1 MRRKHH
7 HKEDILIDLT
17 SLLDVIFIILLIV
30 ICNQRNETKMIQT
43 QKQEASVLIE
53 QAESQMQL
61 YNDQMESIQELC
73 LVSVNARYEPDNV
86 TTRHISILKKGE
98 LMEEMDIIG
107 NHTEKPLHHL
117 QLILEEYIEKNK
129 GKPIILSLNEND
141 EKILYRDEKAIQH
154 IFDELKDKFEDV
166 YIK

>member
-61 YNDQMESIQELC
+61 YNDQMESIQEFC

-86 TTRHISILKKGE
+86 TIRHISVLKKGE

-107 NHTEKPLHHL
+107 NYTEEPLHHL
-117 QLILEEYIEKNK
+117 QLMLEEYIEKNK
-129 GKPIILSLNEND
+129 EKPIILSLNEND

-154 IFDELKDKFEDV
+154 IFDELKVKFKNV